1 MSPAVLIAPGESFRH
16 YSSNGSPVTTNNS
29 SLSSIN
35 SDVLDPADSYQ
46 GYDHVTWY
54 VGNAKQAASYYITR
68 MGFKEVAYQG
78 LETGS
83 RYIASH
89 VVSNNR
95 VTFVLT
101 SPICGPAR
109 PTENIPEDER
119 QLLNDIHAHLSNH
132 GDAVKDV
139 AFEVDDVDTVY
150 QAVMSRGAFCV
161 REPQNSQGFIYAVIG
176 TYGDTTHT
184 LVNRKG
190 YTGAWRPGYCEI
202 TTEDPVA
209 TYLPE
214 IPIEVIDHCVGN
226 QDWHHMQSTCD

>member
-1 MSPAVLIAPGESFRH
+1 MSPAVLVVPEESPMH
-16 YSSNGSPVTTNNS
+16 SSSNVSSAATNGSSS
-29 SLSSIN
+29 SLIID
-35 SDVLDPADSYQ
+35 DVLDPADSYQ

-68 MGFKEVAYQG
+68 MGFKEVAYRG

-101 SPICGPAR
+101 SPIRGPAS
-109 PTENIPEDER
+109 PTENIPKDER
-119 QLLNDIHAHLSNH
+119 QLLNDIHAHLSKH

-139 AFEVDDVDTVY
+139 AFEVDDVY
-150 QAVMSRGAFCV
+150 AMYEAVMGRGAFCV
-161 REPQNSQGFIYAVIG
+161 RKPQNSQGFVYAVVG

-184 LVNRKG
+184 LVNRKR
-190 YTGAWRPGYCEI
+190 YTGAWRPGYREI
-202 TTEDPVA
+202 ISEDPVA
-209 TYLPE
+209 KYLPE

-226 QDWHHMQSTCD
+226 QDWDQMQSACQ